1 MERWL
6 NRSLGAVAAL
16 LLFFMMM
23 LTTVDV
29 VMRYVFN
36 SPIGAS
42 FEVTELSLGILIF
55 AALPLVT
62 LKDEHVGID
71 LIDLVLPPVVILLLR
86 RAVNLVMAVCLFVLA
101 WRLWLA
107 GERFLSY
114 GDITATAEIP
124 IYPFYYI
131 MAVLTGFS
139 ALIILVKVVW
149 LDAGQSTDPQRLPLQ

>member
-6 NRSLGAVAAL
+6 NRSLGAVAAA
-16 LLFFMMM
+16 LLFFMML

-71 LIDLVLPPVVILLLR
+71 LIDLVVPPAVIRFMR
-86 RAVNLVMAVCLFVLA
+86 RIVNLVMAVCLAVLA

-107 GERFLSY
+107 ADRFLSY
-114 GDITATAEIP
+114 GDMTATAEIP
-124 IYPFYYI
+124 IYPFYYL
-131 MAVLTGFS
+131 MAILSGAS
-139 ALIILVKVVW
+139 ALIVLAKVYW
-149 LDAGQSTDPQRLPLQ
+149 LDAGRSSTHEYMPQ

>member
-6 NRSLGAVAAL
+6 NRTLGAVAAF

-71 LIDLVLPPVVILLLR
+71 LIDLVLSPAVIRVMR
-86 RAVNLVMAVCLFVLA
+86 RVVNLVLALCLAVLA

-107 GERFLSY
+107 ADRFLSY
-114 GDITATAEIP
+114 GDTTATAQIP
-124 IYPFYYI
+124 IYPFYYG
-131 MAVLTGFS
+131 MAVLTGIS
-139 ALIILVKVVW
+139 AIIVLAKVYW
-149 LDAGQSTDPQRLPLQ
+149 LDAGQSRTQEFLPQ